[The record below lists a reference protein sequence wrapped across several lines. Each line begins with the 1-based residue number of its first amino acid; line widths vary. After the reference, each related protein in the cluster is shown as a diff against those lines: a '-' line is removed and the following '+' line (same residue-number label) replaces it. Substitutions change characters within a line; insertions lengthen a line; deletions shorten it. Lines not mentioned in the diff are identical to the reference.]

1 MDTIGNF
8 NGDDDVD
15 HSESHANSS
24 SVDETTGRSISTLDY
39 DRYFVEESLL
49 DGLPKYGNL
58 LGVDLM
64 ASENGSLW
72 RSETSV
78 GEVPAFDVLKKDQPM
93 NGIQAI
99 SVGEATQSR
108 TTGSSNVDDLRALLQ
123 RIGDKP
129 SLHNGSK
136 NVAAAPRKVDSSEA
150 SQEARAVI
158 TRLQSL
164 ITHSPPKIQ
173 SVEKDTARR
182 IGEGVDDESVVTAQ
196 TTVTFVEN
204 QTMVDLNDSSSRSV
218 VSENKPGNSYSQIAT
233 QTGGIEINSGEMPS
247 FTNQPQ
253 TQPLQHSDDL
263 KEDGLGE
270 NGLPCSQQ
278 SKDLGD
284 FEDMQTAE
292 GSYDKETNHGD
303 NPASRD
309 LDHESIAETDSN
321 RSDDSSELEESF
333 ESDEDEL
340 SSGVDN
346 DGGENFTSEL
356 VETSATDI
364 CEAKLNAPETKNE
377 SKRMMKEID
386 EQANASVSSFVEIK
400 TEGVDAD
407 DDEEDSDSDS
417 DPEEGTEEEDEF
429 NADDDAFLPNE
440 YLQTPNLPANPM
452 NLDQLLEDCNDYSD
466 SSDDSEYTDSSEGI
480 SYGSS
485 DGDSE
490 DDMSDDEYD
499 DLMSSMPIALGRSSE
514 KPPRVPVQE
523 SAPPTSAVP
532 EMPFGG
538 GEGLDLSMLA
548 NLRTE
553 LQKVGTMIAFNKEGE
568 KFVRRA
574 HILASINNLASNIPA
589 CVISH
594 LGQEI
599 RDQLLKKE
607 AKSKFEASRPN
618 RRRINGMADVSSNA
632 DSAASSSDADSI
644 DSSFS
649 DQNRS
654 EDRGPR
660 RRLVR
665 RISSDSLDSASGES
679 ASVSVSTPDSG
690 ENSCSS
696 LDDFLGANNR
706 PSRRSSFS
714 SSMSWS
720 AQSSSEDDDG
730 GVLPAIATFEGALM
744 FVDISGFTKLS
755 TVLDPEKLSKVIN
768 SYFQKIVEMIYQYS
782 GDIQKFAELIGS
794 TVDCLNIH
802 LGLGFGQMNGIHVGD
817 NRNRREYLYI
827 GDAIDQATTACD
839 RAKLGEAVGS
849 EEFISIISQQ
859 CGRQKLDPENALLV
873 ADRSG
878 SFFDTSRYSTK
889 VRNAKSRGVT
899 EEVDG
904 LEADDLIEYR
914 RLMSLYVHP
923 VVVSNDIAA
932 ANDFESAGLGG
943 SVNDKQKEEAELRS
957 VYVMFIELHLPIN
970 LSGDLEQDTEVIH
983 LLNDVMN
990 LVTNKLKHYSGHLRQ
1005 FIVDDKGF
1013 IMIATFGLRGS
1024 TFPNLVTER
1033 ALPATMLIQ
1042 KALEVKFGVK
1052 AKIGATF
1059 GDVYCGAV
1067 GGSMRHEYAVM
1078 GPSVNL
1084 AARLMHSPDNP
1095 GVLVDNRVRQVASR
1109 SYAFEALPAI
1119 KAKGYSEPVPIFVPM
1134 SVSERTWGTFE
1145 PNFVGREK
1153 EIREV
1158 VQLAHDTMI
1167 SPQSESKFILADGVS
1182 GMGKTSFLVHTL
1194 ESIRQQLE
1202 LNAQKY
1208 GGVVFI
1214 NHICLDSEMLV
1225 HFATFQ
1231 TIFARI
1237 MRLYALS
1244 SNDSSSNNIVEDDSE
1259 SQSSDAHE
1267 PEDSQSKLIESIR
1280 GVGRDIQAPPDLV
1293 KFATRYLL
1301 ESNADL
1307 ATRKSPP
1314 KKAVAAFLA
1323 NAFLRCIEDVGLV
1336 VIAIDDVHFTDE
1348 LTWVILK
1355 RILDYAN
1362 NVILIG
1368 TSPVEKSMFRVG
1380 DYFWEIMENHF
1391 AFSGRFLEIHL
1402 GPLTE
1407 DEIRLLI
1414 SKKLGIKV
1422 DLVSPDLLHEV
1433 MLESGGMPQF
1443 AMNVLTLM
1451 VDATANDES
1460 ARGDTKQKL
1469 TSDIILHRVD
1479 ALDVEVRS
1487 TLNIAAVL
1495 GDKFA
1500 LGDLVRVLMAGA
1512 DSQEK
1517 DVRKKVAS
1525 SLKVAV
1531 LEGILVLHDVK
1542 DNVLKGKQADFD
1554 ANSDSTTFS
1563 FFKSTWRTTILG
1575 LMLGSRQ
1582 RDVHRKTAENMELR
1596 LSADSSLQDW
1606 LKLFVHWKS
1615 SGSTH
1620 NAAKVALSI
1629 GSLVEETPEA
1639 IESIKVFESSLGMFG
1654 WQNTDLEE
1662 NCGFSSDILS
1672 VLAAEDIADII
1683 RLSVGLGMSQ
1693 EACDLRHNSYIT
1705 FANAIRVM
1713 DRARNAQD
1721 IKDRSIIFPAYMGL
1735 SRAFSDGK
1743 IEQDSKRCYEQ
1754 AMLYRLLEETRR
1766 HGRRVH
1772 HIHSLFLQMIL
1783 FARIGDL
1790 EKAVAAQSV
1799 IRTMYKPIKHTTL
1812 LRKAYGFDTG
1822 AASFSLCAYYHE
1834 MLGNRRQAQS
1844 ICRSI
1849 LKRVVPIIDSG
1860 PSEAFLVLYPLLF
1873 VLKYGGYSVQAK
1885 EILQLKLL
1893 RPFGAA
1899 RQYVEKQPYYGE
1911 VVEAMSVLLELTS
1924 KAPINDI
1931 RFNEIGAY
1939 VINRAVSKF
1948 GSEVNIFLGRLGRC
1962 GDSIIAEICLEMA
1975 KSSQDPILSDK
1986 MARYGLMVSSFAASF
2001 NRRQGLLLAL
2011 ANIEGIR
2018 TELQK
2023 LGSTQLDKPPN
2034 Q

>member
-1 MDTIGNF
+1 MTADSQMDTIGNG

-49 DGLPKYGNL
+49 DGLTKYGNS

-64 ASENGSLW
+64 ASDNGSLW

-78 GEVPAFDVLKKDQPM
+78 GEVQASDVLKKDQPM
-93 NGIQAI
+93 NGIQTIAI
-99 SVGEATQSR
+99 DEATQR
-108 TTGSSNVDDLRALLQ
+108 CTTGSSNVDDLRALLQ
-123 RIGDKP
+123 RIGDMP
-129 SLHNGSK
+129 SIRSECQT
-136 NVAAAPRKVDSSEA
+136 VVAAPRKADSSEA
-150 SQEARAVI
+150 SQEVRAVI

-164 ITHSPPKIQ
+164 ITHSPAQIQ
-173 SVEKDTARR
+173 LVEKYTAQK
-182 IGEGVDDESVVTAQ
+182 IGAGADDETVVTAQ
-196 TTVTFVEN
+196 TTVTPIEN
-204 QTMVDLNDSSSRSV
+204 HTMVELNDSFSKSFTSK
-218 VSENKPGNSYSQIAT
+218 NKPNDSYSRDAT
-233 QTGGIEINSGEMPS
+233 LANDIEINCGELPS
-247 FTNQPQ
+247 FKNQPQ
-253 TQPLQHSDDL
+253 TQPLKHSDHL
-263 KEDGLGE
+263 KVDGLDEIYTGA
-270 NGLPCSQQ
+270 LTFSLQ
-278 SKDLGD
+278 SKDLGGL
-284 FEDMQTAE
+284 EDLQPVE
-292 GSYDKETNHGD
+292 SRYQKESNHGD
-303 NPASRD
+303 NFVKRD
-309 LDHESIAETDSN
+309 PDQESIAEADSKQSESS
-321 RSDDSSELEESF
+321 RDSEETT
-333 ESDEDEL
+333 ESDEDES
-340 SSGVDN
+340 SSGVDDEGCN
-346 DGGENFTSEL
+346 TETSDL
-356 VETSATDI
+356 VEISALDI
-364 CEAKLNAPETKNE
+364 CEAEFSAPETKNE
-377 SKRMMKEID
+377 SKRMMKEND
-386 EQANASVSSFVEIK
+386 EHTDAASVSSNVEMK
-400 TEGVDAD
+400 TEGAEAD
-407 DDEEDSDSDS
+407 NDEEDIDSDSDL
-417 DPEEGTEEEDEF
+417 EEEETEEDDEF
-429 NADDDAFLPNE
+429 NADDDAFLPNG

-452 NLDQLLEDCNDYSD
+452 NLDQLLQDCDDFSD

-490 DDMSDDEYD
+490 DDLSDDEYD
-499 DLMSSMPIALGRSSE
+499 DLISSMPIALGRSRENPS
-514 KPPRVPVQE
+514 RVPVQE
-523 SAPPTSAVP
+523 SAPPYLAFP
-532 EMPFGG
+532 EMPSGG

-599 RDQLLKKE
+599 RDQLLNKE

-632 DSAASSSDADSI
+632 DSAASSSDADSV

-665 RISSDSLDSASGES
+665 RISSDSLDSASDES

-690 ENSCSS
+690 GSSCFS
-696 LDDFLGANNR
+696 LDDFLGANKR
-706 PSRRSSFS
+706 LSRRSSFS

-720 AQSSSEDDDG
+720 AQSSSDDDDG

-744 FVDISGFTKLS
+744 FVDISGFTKL
-755 TVLDPEKLSKVIN
+755 K
-768 SYFQKIVEMIYQYS
+768 
-782 GDIQKFAELIGS
+782 LIGS

-802 LGLGFGQMNGIHVGD
+802 LGLGFGHMNGIHVGD

-859 CGRQKLDPENALLV
+859 CGRQKLDPNNTLLV

-943 SVNDKQKEEAELRS
+943 SANDKQKEEAELRS

-1119 KAKGYSEPVPIFVPM
+1119 KAKGYSEPVPIFVPI
-1134 SVSERTWGTFE
+1134 SVSKRTWGSFE
-1145 PNFVGREK
+1145 PNFVGREN

-1158 VQLAHDTMI
+1158 VQLAHETLI
-1167 SPQSESKFILADGVS
+1167 SSQSESKFILADGVS

-1202 LNAQKY
+1202 PNAQKH
-1208 GGVVFI
+1208 GRVVFI

-1225 HFATFQ
+1225 HFSTFQ

-1237 MRLYALS
+1237 MRLYAFS
-1244 SNDSSSNNIVEDDSE
+1244 SDDSSNNIIDEDSE
-1259 SQSSDAHE
+1259 SHSSDACE

-1380 DYFWEIMENHF
+1380 DYFWDIMEKHY

-1407 DEIRLLI
+1407 DEVRLLI
-1414 SKKLGIKV
+1414 SKKLGVKV
-1422 DLVSPDLLHEV
+1422 ELVSPDLLHEV

-1460 ARGDTKQKL
+1460 TRGDTKQKL

-1500 LGDLVRVLMAGA
+1500 LGDIVRVLMAGA

-1531 LEGILVLHDVK
+1531 LEGILVLHDDR

-1654 WQNTDLEE
+1654 WQNNDLEE

-1672 VLAAEDIADII
+1672 VLAAEDIGDII
-1683 RLSVGLGMSQ
+1683 RLSVGLGLSQ
-1693 EACDLRHNSYIT
+1693 EACDLRHSSYIT

-1735 SRAFSDGK
+1735 SRAFADGK

-1783 FARIGDL
+1783 FARIGEL

-1799 IRTMYKPIKHTTL
+1799 IRTMYKPIKHTTH

-1822 AASFSLCAYYHE
+1822 AASFSLCSFYHE

-1849 LKRVVPIIDSG
+1849 LKRVIPIIDSG

-1885 EILQLKLL
+1885 EILEMKLL

-1899 RQYVEKQPYYGE
+1899 RQYVDKQPYYGE

-1924 KAPINDI
+1924 RAPINDN
-1931 RFNEIGAY
+1931 RYNEMGAY
-1939 VINRAVSKF
+1939 VNNRAVSKF

-1986 MARYGLMVSSFAASF
+1986 MARYGLMVSSFAVSF

-2018 TELQK
+2018 TELRRI
-2023 LGSTQLDKPPN
+2023 GSTQPDKPLN

>member
-1 MDTIGNF
+1 
-8 NGDDDVD
+8 
-15 HSESHANSS
+15 
-24 SVDETTGRSISTLDY
+24 
-39 DRYFVEESLL
+39 
-49 DGLPKYGNL
+49 
-58 LGVDLM
+58 
-64 ASENGSLW
+64 
-72 RSETSV
+72 
-78 GEVPAFDVLKKDQPM
+78 
-93 NGIQAI
+93 
-99 SVGEATQSR
+99 
-108 TTGSSNVDDLRALLQ
+108 
-123 RIGDKP
+123 
-129 SLHNGSK
+129 
-136 NVAAAPRKVDSSEA
+136 
-150 SQEARAVI
+150 
-158 TRLQSL
+158 
-164 ITHSPPKIQ
+164 
-173 SVEKDTARR
+173 
-182 IGEGVDDESVVTAQ
+182 
-196 TTVTFVEN
+196 
-204 QTMVDLNDSSSRSV
+204 
-218 VSENKPGNSYSQIAT
+218 
-233 QTGGIEINSGEMPS
+233 
-247 FTNQPQ
+247 
-253 TQPLQHSDDL
+253 
-263 KEDGLGE
+263 
-270 NGLPCSQQ
+270 
-278 SKDLGD
+278 
-284 FEDMQTAE
+284 
-292 GSYDKETNHGD
+292 
-303 NPASRD
+303 
-309 LDHESIAETDSN
+309 
-321 RSDDSSELEESF
+321 
-333 ESDEDEL
+333 
-340 SSGVDN
+340 
-346 DGGENFTSEL
+346 
-356 VETSATDI
+356 
-364 CEAKLNAPETKNE
+364 
-377 SKRMMKEID
+377 
-386 EQANASVSSFVEIK
+386 
-400 TEGVDAD
+400 
-407 DDEEDSDSDS
+407 
-417 DPEEGTEEEDEF
+417 
-429 NADDDAFLPNE
+429 
-440 YLQTPNLPANPM
+440 
-452 NLDQLLEDCNDYSD
+452 
-466 SSDDSEYTDSSEGI
+466 
-480 SYGSS
+480 
-485 DGDSE
+485 
-490 DDMSDDEYD
+490 
-499 DLMSSMPIALGRSSE
+499 
-514 KPPRVPVQE
+514 
-523 SAPPTSAVP
+523 
-532 EMPFGG
+532 
-538 GEGLDLSMLA
+538 
-548 NLRTE
+548 
-553 LQKVGTMIAFNKEGE
+553 
-568 KFVRRA
+568 
-574 HILASINNLASNIPA
+574 
-589 CVISH
+589 
-594 LGQEI
+594 
-599 RDQLLKKE
+599 
-607 AKSKFEASRPN
+607 
-618 RRRINGMADVSSNA
+618 
-632 DSAASSSDADSI
+632 
-644 DSSFS
+644 
-649 DQNRS
+649 
-654 EDRGPR
+654 
-660 RRLVR
+660 
-665 RISSDSLDSASGES
+665 
-679 ASVSVSTPDSG
+679 
-690 ENSCSS
+690 
-696 LDDFLGANNR
+696 
-706 PSRRSSFS
+706 
-714 SSMSWS
+714 MSWS

-782 GDIQKFAELIGS
+782 GDIQKFAGDALFAEWRVTDKRSKEQCIAEASACAASLISECTDFPVLSLVSAQELIGS

-1033 ALPATMLIQ
+1033 ALPATMLIR

-1052 AKIGATF
+1052 AKIGATC

-1134 SVSERTWGTFE
+1134 SVSERTWGSFE

-1202 LNAQKY
+1202 PNAQKY

-1244 SNDSSSNNIVEDDSE
+1244 SNDSSSNNFIEEDSE

-1267 PEDSQSKLIESIR
+1267 PEDSQSKLIECIR

-1380 DYFWEIMENHF
+1380 DYFWEIMENHY

-1407 DEIRLLI
+1407 DEIRFLI
-1414 SKKLGIKV
+1414 SKKLGMKV
-1422 DLVSPDLLHEV
+1422 ELVSPDLLHEV

-1721 IKDRSIIFPAYMGL
+1721 IKDRSIIFPAYTGL

-1772 HIHSLFLQMIL
+1772 HIHSLFLQMTL

-1975 KSSQDPILSDK
+1975 KSSQHPILSDK